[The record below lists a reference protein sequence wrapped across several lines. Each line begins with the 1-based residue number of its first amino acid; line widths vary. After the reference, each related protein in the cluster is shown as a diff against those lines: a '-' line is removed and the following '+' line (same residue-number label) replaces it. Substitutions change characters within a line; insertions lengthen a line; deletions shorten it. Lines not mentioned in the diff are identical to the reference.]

1 MCVCVCVCVSVRVR
15 VCVCVR
21 ACACLCVCVRL
32 VSRVRLSG
40 APGTV
45 ARQDILPMEF
55 SRQEHW
61 SRLPFP
67 TPRNLSN
74 PGIKPASLG
83 LAGNSLD
90 YNTLSVYGI

>member
-1 MCVCVCVCVSVRVR
+1 MSKEQGYQNIVCTCARARVCVCVCVQ
-15 VCVCVR
+15 
-21 ACACLCVCVRL
+21 L
-32 VSRVRLSG
+32 VNHVQLSG

-45 ARQDILPMEF
+45 AHQDLLPMEF

-74 PGIKPASLG
+74 PGIEPASLASLA

-90 YNTLSVYGI
+90 YNTLSVYGT